1 MYIYLSIELLS
12 LYLAGKY
19 TSKYQTQ
26 AEVGGRVAECF
37 QNLESS
43 RKGVERRVDDQ
54 TPMPEFAAQRFYAA
68 GHKT

>member
-1 MYIYLSIELLS
+1 MYLSIELLS

-26 AEVGGRVAECF
+26 ADVGGRVDF

-43 RKGVERRVDDQ
+43 RKGVEKRVDNQ